1 MRIRFAASAAIA
13 ALAGVLL
20 VAPSP
25 PQASAVDFDCA
36 DFPNQAAA
44 QEYLLPGDPHRLDA
58 DDDGIACEDLPCPC
72 SASSGEGGPGPGPAA
87 TPMAPPPF
95 HLDKADA
102 RRAASKVAREFAR
115 SNDFV
120 TTAVVGECRR
130 RAQRRIDCFAVDKGE
145 SSTTK
150 TVCHLRIEVR
160 ASNRHP
166 YAELASSQCQTT
178 SLLKLTA
185 TRARAALDEMASEIV
200 GKPVAVAAIQRIST
214 ASFVGRAEWT
224 RPGAT
229 GGSDNC
235 TAFLEA
241 ELFAHDQVMVSVDL
255 FSCEPGL
262 TP

>member
-1 MRIRFAASAAIA
+1 MRIRLAASAAIA

-44 QEYLLPGDPHRLDA
+44 QEYLPPGDPHRLDA
-58 DDDGIACEDLPCPC
+58 DSDGIACEDLPCPC
-72 SASSGEGGPGPGPAA
+72 SVSPGENGPGPAA
-87 TPMAPPPF
+87 TPMAPPPYR
-95 HLDKADA
+95 LDKTDA
-102 RRAASKVAREFAR
+102 RRAAHKVAREFAR

-130 RAQRRIDCFAVDKGE
+130 RAQRRIDCFAVDRGE

-150 TVCHLRIEVR
+150 TACHLRIAVR
-160 ASNRHP
+160 GSNRHP
-166 YAELASSQCQTT
+166 YAELASSQCQTA
-178 SLLKLTA
+178 SLLTLTA
-185 TRARAALDEMASEIV
+185 ARALVAISDGAKELLGVPVRIV
-200 GKPVAVAAIQRIST
+200 GISRRSRG
-214 ASFVGRAEWT
+214 SFDALAEWT
-224 RPGAT
+224 RPGTA
-229 GGSDNC
+229 GGIEKC
-235 TAFLEA
+235 TAFLKA
-241 ELFAHDQVMVSVDL
+241 VLFAHDRVIVSVDL

>member
-1 MRIRFAASAAIA
+1 MGIRLAASAAIA
-13 ALAGVLL
+13 ALTGVLL

-72 SASSGEGGPGPGPAA
+72 SASSGEGGPEPAA
-87 TPMAPPPF
+87 TPMAPPPYR
-95 HLDKADA
+95 LTKADA
-102 RRAASKVAREFAR
+102 RRAALKVAREFAR

-130 RAQRRIDCFAVDKGE
+130 RAQRRIDCFAVDRGE

-150 TVCHLRIEVR
+150 TACHLRISVR
-160 ASNRHP
+160 ASNRRP

-185 TRARAALDEMASEIV
+185 ARARAALDAMASEIA
-200 GKPVAVAAIQRIST
+200 GKPVAVAAIQRISAT
-214 ASFVGRAEWT
+214 SFVGRAEWT

-229 GGSDNC
+229 DGSDNC
-235 TAFLEA
+235 ITFLKA
-241 ELFAHDQVMVSVDL
+241 VLLAPDQVMASLDL
-255 FSCEPGL
+255 FTCSPG
-262 TP
+262 